1 MKMKILLKITILT
14 IGCSAMLAIN
24 PSFGADEAQ
33 EQAAGAVQFPAGSY
47 KNPAV
52 LDLKGVKD
60 YSMLESARDE
70 YLRKHYDGY
79 RVLGEGFTMIG
90 GRYILTVSLTN
101 DEDENK
107 VNNLKLVYFDMT
119 DAYKKLGKS
128 KDRQT
133 REKIKEL
140 KNNHQPMSEKELMEK
155 LERGTT
161 EKTGK

>member
-1 MKMKILLKITILT
+1 
-14 IGCSAMLAIN
+14 MLAIN

-33 EQAAGAVQFPAGSY
+33 KQAAEAVQFPAGSY
-47 KNPAV
+47 N
-52 LDLKGVKD
+52 
-60 YSMLESARDE
+60 
-70 YLRKHYDGY
+70 
-79 RVLGEGFTMIG
+79 
-90 GRYILTVSLTN
+90 ILTVSLTN

>member
-1 MKMKILLKITILT
+1 M
-14 IGCSAMLAIN
+14 
-24 PSFGADEAQ
+24 
-33 EQAAGAVQFPAGSY
+33 
-47 KNPAV
+47 

-140 KNNHQPMSEKELMEK
+140 KNNHHPMSEKELMEK

>member
-1 MKMKILLKITILT
+1 MKILLKITILT
-14 IGCSAMLAIN
+14 IGCSAMLAID

-33 EQAAGAVQFPAGSY
+33 KQAAGAVQFPAGSY

-52 LDLKGVKD
+52 
-60 YSMLESARDE
+60 LESARDE

>member
-1 MKMKILLKITILT
+1 
-14 IGCSAMLAIN
+14 MLAIN

-33 EQAAGAVQFPAGSY
+33 KQAAGAVQFPAGSY

-90 GRYILTVSLTN
+90 GPSSTILTCS
-101 DEDENK
+101 
-107 VNNLKLVYFDMT
+107 
-119 DAYKKLGKS
+119 
-128 KDRQT
+128 
-133 REKIKEL
+133 
-140 KNNHQPMSEKELMEK
+140 PMS
-155 LERGTT
+155 
-161 EKTGK
+161 KTKISPPCPMAFACRIRRQASGMVMK